1 MSQVSTTAEQRKRTN
16 IGKTSGYQDKT
27 GKMFDYTNG
36 NADLNFEIFK
46 TLQAA
51 SALIRNRTIATCF
64 ASP

>member
-46 TLQAA
+46 T
-51 SALIRNRTIATCF
+51 F
-64 ASP
+64 AGGERPDT